1 MAHGPLRKAAAPSG
15 ARSYYPS
22 WCRKQRTPTCASLK
36 DSTEQGES
44 SLTLTESEA
53 ALIEAIPSPT
63 RSRARMAAL
72 RETTPLASDSPSAQD
87 LESVSSASNLR
98 EGSRDSRHLR
108 SRSVPS
114 VENAPVAQPTRSQT
128 PPAVVRELPHP
139 QRNCILPWRLQNIAG
154 WEVDMSELKLRDRI
168 GAGTTAEVF
177 RASWHGTDVAVKQLR
192 APLPSEFQRELSV
205 LLQFRHPHLVLF
217 MGVSTAGCPKIVSEL
232 CDGGT
237 VFALLHE
244 RQELSILWSQR
255 LKVAVDTAKG
265 MNFLHRQRVIHRDL
279 KSLNLLLAARVE
291 STSDIPWTKI
301 SDFGLSRYM
310 PLAPSGSLGSTGC
323 MMTGGVGTPFWIAP
337 EVIRGEI
344 YDEKADVYSFGIVL
358 YELICRR
365 IPYDGSG
372 LEPLSIA
379 FAVTNGRR
387 PDCSY
392 VPKGCPVHL
401 RRSMHCCWAP
411 SPRDRPS
418 FDGALEL
425 LKRAQNSQEH

>member
-1 MAHGPLRKAAAPSG
+1 
-15 ARSYYPS
+15 
-22 WCRKQRTPTCASLK
+22 
-36 DSTEQGES
+36 
-44 SLTLTESEA
+44 
-53 ALIEAIPSPT
+53 
-63 RSRARMAAL
+63 
-72 RETTPLASDSPSAQD
+72 
-87 LESVSSASNLR
+87 
-98 EGSRDSRHLR
+98 
-108 SRSVPS
+108 